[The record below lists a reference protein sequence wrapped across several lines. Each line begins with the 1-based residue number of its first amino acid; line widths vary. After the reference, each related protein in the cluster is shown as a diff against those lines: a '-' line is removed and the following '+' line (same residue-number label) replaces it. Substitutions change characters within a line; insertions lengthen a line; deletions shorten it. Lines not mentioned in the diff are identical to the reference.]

1 MFGKNNNRT
10 AVEGCIILTSACS
23 CSFLHV
29 ITLYPDIKQKNIV
42 LRQLNMSALVFFV
55 QMYSIFKILVVLCV
69 IIDNI
74 NILNAQESA
83 IDKDHLKEYPY
94 CGRMKDTESKVKSR
108 VVNSKDSE
116 KEYRWVALLIRT
128 TEAGKAGQTKR
139 RCTGSVITDR

>member
-1 MFGKNNNRT
+1 
-10 AVEGCIILTSACS
+10 
-23 CSFLHV
+23 
-29 ITLYPDIKQKNIV
+29 
-42 LRQLNMSALVFFV
+42 MSARAFFD
-55 QMYSIFKILVVLCV
+55 QMYPIFKILLVFFV

-74 NILNAQESA
+74 NITNAHGPA

-94 CGRMKDTESKVKSR
+94 CGRMKDTESKIKSR